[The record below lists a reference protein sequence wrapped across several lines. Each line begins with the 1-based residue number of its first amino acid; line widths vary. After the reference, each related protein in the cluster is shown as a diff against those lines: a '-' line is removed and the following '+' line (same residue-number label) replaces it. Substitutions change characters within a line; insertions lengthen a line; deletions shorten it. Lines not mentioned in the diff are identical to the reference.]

1 LEAQGYFD
9 NTSTKTKVLVSV
21 YGEGTY
27 LKSLQ
32 LQKTFHENGIAAEV
46 YPDEDKL
53 KKQLK
58 YADRKGI
65 PFVLLAGPQEIAAG
79 EYVLKDMFSGEQE
92 TLDEKKL
99 IKRLA

>member
-1 LEAQGYFD
+1 MLI
-9 NTSTKTKVLVSV
+9 SV
-21 YGEGTY
+21 YGEATY

-32 LQKTFHENGIAAEV
+32 LQKTLHQNEIAAEV

-65 PFVLLAGPQEIAAG
+65 PFVLLAGPEEISKG
-79 EYVLKDMFSGEQE
+79 EYVLKDMQSGEQE
-92 TLDEKKL
+92 YLDEKKL
-99 IKRLA
+99 IERLA